1 MVQHKY
7 QKKSFR
13 QKKLS
18 RVPKDEWI
26 SVPNTHEPI
35 ISKENFEKSI
45 SLIKAN
51 YKSNPKKEPELLQG
65 LLVCYD
71 CKRKMGISK
80 TDHIGKDGKL
90 YK

>member
-1 MVQHKY
+1 M
-7 QKKSFR
+7 
-13 QKKLS
+13 S